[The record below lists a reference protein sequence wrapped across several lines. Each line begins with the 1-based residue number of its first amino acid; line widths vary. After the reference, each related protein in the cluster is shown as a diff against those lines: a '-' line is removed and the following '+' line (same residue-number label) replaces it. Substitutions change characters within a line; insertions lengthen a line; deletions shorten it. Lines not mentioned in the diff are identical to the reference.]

1 MGLNGELPKISV
13 IPKKTFLGL
22 DKSPGHC
29 FTVPKKFNN
38 VMIDHFNLGGG
49 SLQRLV
55 DLIIDDGSGH
65 APSVRIFPAIIRLV
79 RIDRSRPYKL
89 KAGDLPK
96 REVVQFVWKNF
107 ELTQWAIKKG
117 FNEAFKQ
124 VSMGEPNTSQKAIFR
139 YLGEGVFE
147 VSSSKIE

>member
-1 MGLNGELPKISV
+1 MDLNGEIPTISL

-38 VMIDHFNLGGG
+38 VMIGHFNLGDG
-49 SLQRLV
+49 SLQKLV
-55 DLIIDDGSGH
+55 DLVIDDGSDH
-65 APSVRIFPAIIRLV
+65 PPSARIFPAIIRLV

-107 ELTQWAIKKG
+107 ELTQWAISRC
-117 FNEAFKQ
+117 FDEAFEQ
-124 VSMGEPNTSQKAIFR
+124 VSRGEPNSSQRAIFR
-139 YLGEGVFE
+139 YLGDGVFE